1 MKVSQVQ
8 AIKMFF
14 EARGRRVVTI
24 QEFRQLT
31 PEQRQRLATAC
42 AKALGVELIVPA
54 PTQQ

>member
-14 EARGRRVVTI
+14 EASGRRVVTI

-31 PEQRQRLATAC
+31 PEQRLRLATAC
-42 AKALGVELIVPA
+42 AKALGVELVAPA
-54 PTQQ
+54 PVQQ